1 MSWFL
6 LHRLALRLQGLER
19 HAQFVVAI
27 AGVSAAWLLIDT
39 PQAHNLPL
47 RVLLIVA
54 MWALLLV
61 SFVRLFLAPPPV
73 VLPALGWFDRWLAK
87 LQRALFSLMRWAFL
101 LVVVVVASLSFKLLL
116 IE

>member
-27 AGVSAAWLLIDT
+27 AGALAAWLLIDA

-61 SFVRLFLAPPPV
+61 SFVRLFLVPPPV
-73 VLPALGWFDRWLAK
+73 VLPALGWVDRWRAK
-87 LQRALFSLMRWAFL
+87 LQRALFTLMRWAFL
-101 LVVVVVASLSFKLLL
+101 VIVVLVASLSIKLLL
-116 IE
+116 VE